1 MLKKILRHKRATAA
15 VIFLVLLLALI
26 RSFEDQLFYD
36 PFLNFFK
43 GDFFNSELPTLDHF
57 KLFVGMSLRYLL
69 NTIISLGILYV
80 IFKQP
85 DLIKFAGILYTLFF
99 ILLILSFF
107 TIVYFYSPDKSMI
120 LFYVRRFIIQPI
132 FLLLFLPAFY
142 YQDQFL
148 KK

>member
-1 MLKKILRHKRATAA
+1 MLKKILLHKRETAA

-43 GDFFNSELPTLDHF
+43 GDFFNSKLPALDHF
-57 KLFVGMSLRYLL
+57 KLAGSMTLRYLL

-85 DLIKFAGILYTLFF
+85 DLIKFAGFLYILFF
-99 ILLILSFF
+99 ILLIMSFF
-107 TIVYFYSPDKSMI
+107 AIVYFYSPDKSMT

>member
-1 MLKKILRHKRATAA
+1 MLKKIINHKKETAI
-15 VIFLVLLLALI
+15 VIVLILLLALI
-26 RSFEDQLFYD
+26 RNFEEKLFYD

-43 GDFFNSELPTLDHF
+43 DEFLHSKIPSLDYF
-57 KLFVGMSLRYLL
+57 KLVSGLFFRYLL

-80 IFKQP
+80 IFKQI
-85 DLIKFAGILYTLFF
+85 DLIKFAGFLYC
-99 ILLILSFF
+99 IFF
-107 TIVYFYSPDKSMI
+107 TILIISFFAIIYFYTPEKSMM

>member
-1 MLKKILRHKRATAA
+1 MLKKIISHKKKTAI
-15 VIFLVLLLALI
+15 VILLVLLLALI
-26 RSFEDQLFYD
+26 RNFEGELFYD

-43 GDFFNSELPTLDHF
+43 DEFLHSEIPTLHYF
-57 KLFVGMSLRYLL
+57 KLFAGLFFRYLL

-80 IFKQP
+80 IFKQT
-85 DLIKFAGILYTLFF
+85 DLIKFAGFLYGIFF
-99 ILLILSFF
+99 LILIVSFF
-107 TIVYFYSPDKSMI
+107 AIVYFYSPDKSMM

-142 YQDQFL
+142 YQNQFL